1 MHNITQVTKAAP
13 GDEMGIF
20 EEGDFF
26 DAESLV
32 EFFATF
38 VP

>member
-1 MHNITQVTKAAP
+1 MYNITHGTKAAP
-13 GDEMGIF
+13 GNEMGIF
-20 EEGDFF
+20 EEGDFV

-38 VP
+38 AP

>member
-38 VP
+38 AP